1 MNISLSRAQLR
12 THQRLIFKSIIG
24 VLLVG
29 GILLVLLGQE
39 RSPPSKEAAS
49 DTPLV
54 DITRTPEDKSFWLFK
69 AEHQLGEQ
77 RKIQEALAKEVE
89 QLKEL
94 QQKQRQQIEDQEQRL
109 EQSALKSEQIEQ
121 EPKTLNE
128 LSLSGSVSEEE
139 GLHSLSASSIFS
151 ETITVSGAEPAL
163 PHIDRFIPAGT
174 YVKAVLLNGLDIS
187 AGVSS
192 QSNPQPVLLRLVDLA
207 SLPNHAK
214 SRLKDCRVIAAA
226 HGELSNERV
235 NMRLEKLTCV
245 QNDGYVIE
253 TEVTGFVNGLDGKN
267 GVRGKVVLRDAE
279 VLKRG
284 FMGGLLSGLGKA
296 TLGAKQ
302 GASAFGG
309 IDAKGNINL
318 FKNAGA
324 EGAGDAFELM
334 AKYNIQRAEQYQP
347 VLQVSAGVEV
357 DVVFH
362 AGTAFGS
369 QKEGSKKSSFTPLSL
384 EGTPP

>member
-1 MNISLSRAQLR
+1 MNLSLSRAQLQ

-24 VLLVG
+24 LLLIGGFLLVF
-29 GILLVLLGQE
+29 LGHEQT
-39 RSPPSKEAAS
+39 PSSEAAV
-49 DTPLV
+49 DAPLV
-54 DITRTPEDKSFWLFK
+54 DVKRTPEDKNFWLFK

-77 RKIQEALAKEVE
+77 RKIQEDLSKEIE

-94 QQKQRQQIEDQEQRL
+94 QQQQRQQLEDQAQRL
-109 EQSALKSEQIEQ
+109 EQSALKAEQLEQ
-121 EPKTLNE
+121 ESKTFNE
-128 LSLSGSVSEEE
+128 LSLNGAVSEED
-139 GLHSLSASSIFS
+139 GLHSMSTSSIFS
-151 ETITVSGAEPAL
+151 ETIAVSDTEPAL
-163 PHIDRFIPAGT
+163 PHVDRFIPAGT

-192 QSNPQPVLLRLVDLA
+192 QANPQPVLLRLVDLA

-235 NMRLEKLTCV
+235 NMRLEKLSCV
-245 QNDGYVIE
+245 QSDGHVIE

-309 IDAKGNINL
+309 IDAKGNLNL

-369 QKEGSKKSSFTPLSL
+369 QKASGKASNTPLSL

>member
-1 MNISLSRAQLR
+1 MNLSLSRAQLR
-12 THQRLIFKSIIG
+12 THQRLIFKTIIG

-29 GILLVLLGQE
+29 GGLLVFLGQE
-39 RSPPSKEAAS
+39 RTSHSDTAV
-49 DTPLV
+49 DTPLLDV
-54 DITRTPEDKSFWLFK
+54 TRTPEDKSFWLFK

-77 RKIQEALAKEVE
+77 RKIQEILVKEIE

-94 QQKQRQQIEDQEQRL
+94 QQKQRQQLEDQAQRL
-109 EQSALKSEQIEQ
+109 EQSTLKSEPIVQ

-128 LSLSGSVSEEE
+128 LSFNGPLSEEN
-139 GLHSLSASSIFS
+139 GAHSLSTSSIFS
-151 ETITVSGAEPAL
+151 ETISVSGAEPAL

-192 QSNPQPVLLRLVDLA
+192 QANPQPVLLRLVDLA

-226 HGELSNERV
+226 HGELSNERI
-235 NMRLEKLTCV
+235 NMRLEKLSCV
-245 QNDGYVIE
+245 QSDGHVIE
-253 TEVTGFVNGLDGKN
+253 SEVAGFVNGLDGKN

-302 GASAFGG
+302 GSSVFGG
-309 IDAKGNINL
+309 IDAKGNLNL

-369 QKEGSKKSSFTPLSL
+369 QKASAKASNTPLSL
-384 EGTPP
+384 EGTSP